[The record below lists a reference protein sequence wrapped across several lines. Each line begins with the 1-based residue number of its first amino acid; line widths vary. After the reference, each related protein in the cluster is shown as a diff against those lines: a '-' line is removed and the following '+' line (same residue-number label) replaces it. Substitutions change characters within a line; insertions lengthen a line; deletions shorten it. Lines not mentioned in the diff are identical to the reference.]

1 MEASWTVEVSREWLL
16 ERLTE
21 LSRSGSIE
29 DYLGERRLFDYGMLS
44 IRRGEVPVFSADV
57 FLAEGLEELA
67 LLDFHLLD
75 IEPPFEIGELSTRRV
90 EDRAYYRALARESFE
105 LFLEGHPVVHLGSY
119 DPWISLHV
127 ARDGD
132 TLKVLSLEWY
142 GPHQEVYFEVP
153 LDEWLESTVKLYAMV
168 LRDLEKM
175 RGTFIRYG
183 WRPALEELGRLR
195 ALLRAL
201 LDAYPIDVDSLP
213 PAYAPWEVEDVIRS
227 TSRFLAN
234 GDPNAAKCL
243 LDSLKTPNHY
253 RWALFRIHEEPET
266 LETLYHILEEPYRS
280 EALSHLAYLYV
291 INGNPERGIEV
302 AEEVG
307 GDTAYENL
315 ALGFIRVGDFE
326 RALEFGRRIENR
338 WLRSKVLLWAYLHR
352 RELKGEVLQSAPE
365 HVRVFIEEREKGEGL

>member
-44 IRRGEVPVFSADV
+44 IMRGEVPVFSADV

-243 LDSLKTPNHY
+243 LDSLKTRTTTGGPSSGSTKSRKRLNPST
-253 RWALFRIHEEPET
+253 ASL
-266 LETLYHILEEPYRS
+266 RS
-280 EALSHLAYLYV
+280 P
-291 INGNPERGIEV
+291 I
-302 AEEVG
+302 
-307 GDTAYENL
+307 
-315 ALGFIRVGDFE
+315 
-326 RALEFGRRIENR
+326 GRRHSR
-338 WLRSKVLLWAYLHR
+338 TLLTSTQSTGIPR
-352 RELKGEVLQSAPE
+352 GE
-365 HVRVFIEEREKGEGL
+365 